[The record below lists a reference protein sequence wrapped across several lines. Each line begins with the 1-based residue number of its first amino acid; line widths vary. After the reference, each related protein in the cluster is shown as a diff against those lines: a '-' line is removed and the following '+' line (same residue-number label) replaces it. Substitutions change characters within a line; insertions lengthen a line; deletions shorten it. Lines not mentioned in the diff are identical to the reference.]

1 MIPHYWDSSI
11 FGDKNWFSFVSM
23 YRKIVDSAPAGGHIV
38 EIGAF
43 LGRSTSYLA
52 VEAQHKKLKIDI
64 VDTWLGSPE
73 HMQMEEIKD
82 GKLFGMFLEN
92 LKPVINN
99 INIIRAESLRAVR
112 MYDEKS
118 LDAVF
123 IDGDHAYEAIRA
135 DISEWRKK
143 VKTGGILAGDDYH
156 AYAGVKKAV
165 DELIPNR
172 IVTERYWHT
181 VI

>member
-1 MIPHYWDSSI
+1 MIQHYWDSPI
-11 FGDKNWFSFVSM
+11 FGEHNWFSFVNI
-23 YRKIVDSAPAGGHIV
+23 YREIVDSVPSGGHIV

-64 VDTWLGSPE
+64 IDTWLGSQE
-73 HMQMEEIKD
+73 HMNMPEIKES
-82 GKLFGMFLEN
+82 KLFGMFIEN

-99 INIIRAESLRAVR
+99 INIIRAESLRAVK
-112 MYDEKS
+112 MYDDKS

-123 IDGDHAYEAIRA
+123 IDGDHSYEAVKS
-135 DISEWRKK
+135 DIQEWSKK
-143 VKTGGILAGDDYH
+143 VKTGGILAGDDYV
-156 AYAGVKKAV
+156 AYDGVRRAV

-172 IVTERYWHT
+172 TISGLNWKT
-181 VI
+181 II